1 MVAASATIRYSTVQ
15 ACELVSSLAVMSRR
29 WTAASTV
36 TALEGTSKWVAKA
49 ADAALSTCSC
59 VPSLAN
65 DIEAVTDQSVAGV
78 VVALAR
84 EAVAVV
90 TVVME
95 VAVVTVVVLVTVAV
109 ETVVVLDKV
118 AVVRELVLVMVAVV
132 TVAVLDMVAV
142 VRVVVV
148 AVVTVVVLVAV
159 SVVWVLVAVVLVSV
173 TLTVVMVA
181 VTILISGCAIVSES
195 TSTSKPWS
203 WKLACRLSVKE
214 DLACCLEALPCRSL
228 TIWLTA
234 SKMSAASPSG
244 ATTSNSM
251 FHEPEGD
258 RPTEVSASTSTE
270 S

>member
-49 ADAALSTCSC
+49 TDAALSTCSSA
-59 VPSLAN
+59 PSLAN

-78 VVALAR
+78 AGALAR

-90 TVVME
+90 TVVVE
-95 VAVVTVVVLVTVAV
+95 VAVVTVVMEVTVVQVVVLVTVAV

-118 AVVRELVLVMVAVV
+118 AVVRESVLV
-132 TVAVLDMVAV
+132 MVAV

-148 AVVTVVVLVAV
+148 TVVTVVLVAV

-173 TLTVVMVA
+173 ALTVVMVA
-181 VTILISGCAIVSES
+181 VTILISGCAIDSES

-203 WKLACRLSVKE
+203 WKLACRLAVKL
-214 DLACCLEALPCRSL
+214 DVSLA
-228 TIWLTA
+228 IWLVA

-244 ATTSNSM
+244 ATISNSM
-251 FHEPEGD
+251 FHVPEGD
-258 RPTEVSASTSTE
+258 RPTEVSASTNTE